1 MYIHKCD
8 ITVSKKIFTSFKY
21 TMYCYTMYGIS
32 IMVLIVAYDEQFNFV
47 QLSSMRFIKK
57 GPREAQMK
65 NLKDEQINLYAH
77 DYQNDYETIEFGL
90 HTFMNLIFSKI

>member
-1 MYIHKCD
+1 
-8 ITVSKKIFTSFKY
+8 
-21 TMYCYTMYGIS
+21 MYCYTMYGIS

-77 DYQNDYETIEFGL
+77 DYQNDNETIEFGL
-90 HTFMNLIFSKI
+90 HTLWIWFSTKFDKSVYFVSNIHKCLNSKII